1 MKKNAVVIAVVL
13 LLSLI
18 MSSCA
23 SSKEEEPV
31 IKPIAGEYI
40 KEIDYYE
47 DIVEAFD
54 KKMNL
59 DGDTLA
65 NYLDAF
71 YFPVRVQFGE
81 DGTYKARIDEAT
93 VANAMDHCIEAVTE
107 YLRNYYIDV
116 LVAELRNNGVTD
128 ALETRNEIEAYL
140 GKSIDESFEDIMDMS
155 ITEYAEKHVRAD
167 EYLTKL
173 RETYNTDHAYTQ
185 TKDEIV
191 FDDDITTAISY
202 ELATDGFIVTGYY
215 DVGYGKVLP
224 TRNIDIF
231 VSLDSYESESGNK
244 LVPFAENVAEEG
256 LYAVDDLPLP
266 EIEDAAKTDE
276 TVVNAG
282 GDLSDADEDADNSI
296 DEGALEDAAEP
307 AA

>member
-1 MKKNAVVIAVVL
+1 MKKNSVIIAIVL
-13 LLSLI
+13 LLGLVLG
-18 MSSCA
+18 SCA
-23 SSKEEEPV
+23 HKEEEPV
-31 IKPIAGEYI
+31 VTPIAGEYI
-40 KEIDYYE
+40 KEIDYYD

-128 ALETRNEIEAYL
+128 ALETRNELEAYL
-140 GKSIDESFEDIMDMS
+140 GKSVDESFEAVMDMP
-155 ITEYAEKHVRAD
+155 ITEYAEKHIRAD
-167 EYLTKL
+167 EYLAKL
-173 RETYNTDHAYTQ
+173 RDAYNTDHTYVQ

-215 DVGYGKVLP
+215 DVGSGKVLP
-224 TRNIDIF
+224 TRNIDVF
-231 VSLDSYESESGNK
+231 VSLESYESESGNK
-244 LVPFAENVAEEG
+244 LTPFTENVAVEG
-256 LYAVDDLPLP
+256 LYAVDDLPVP

-276 TVVNAG
+276 AVVNAG
-282 GDLSDADEDADNSI
+282 SELTDIEEDSDADAS
-296 DEGALEDAAEP
+296 EGVPAEAIEP